1 MSSSDAANAARAR
14 QLLETQS
21 LIEDA
26 QRQLLMLPDIR
37 PDNKAALKSAQD
49 VLEECNYAL
58 HKCENAWKLQDQLQQ
73 SQLQPPPPQ
82 QQQKPQQQQQLD
94 ASS

>member
-1 MSSSDAANAARAR
+1 MSGDAANAARAR
-14 QLLETQS
+14 QLLQTQA
-21 LIEDA
+21 LMEDA
-26 QRQLLMLPDIR
+26 QRQLLMLPDSP

-58 HKCENAWKLQDQLQQ
+58 HKCENAWKLQNQQQQ
-73 SQLQPPPPQ
+73 SQLQPPP
-82 QQQKPQQQQQLD
+82 QQQQQQRLD

>member
-1 MSSSDAANAARAR
+1 MSGDAANAARAR
-14 QLLETQS
+14 QLLQTQA
-21 LIEDA
+21 LMEDA
-26 QRQLLMLPDIR
+26 QRQLLMLPDSR

-58 HKCENAWKLQDQLQQ
+58 HKCENAWKLQDQQQ
-73 SQLQPPPPQ
+73 QLQLQPPPQ
-82 QQQKPQQQQQLD
+82 QQQKQQQQLD